1 MNSKKKMDRFEI
13 EGPDQSQS
21 KKQSLIDSKS
31 GIFSDLGLTLIGKGK
46 RYNNAPKK
54 KLFQKVSDL
63 DLPDREIQAN
73 DPDLDLPNNSISTSK
88 YNLITFLPKNLLEQ
102 FSKSANVYF
111 LVTNQQYLALN
122 LERLLGFCRW

>member
-31 GIFSDLGLTLIGKGK
+31 GILSDLGLTLIGIGK

-111 LVTNQQYLALN
+111 LVSNQQYLAFN
-122 LERLLGFCRW
+122 LERLLGFYRW

>member
-1 MNSKKKMDRFEI
+1 MSSKKKMDRFEI
-13 EGPDQSQS
+13 EGPQD
-21 KKQSLIDSKS
+21 KKQGLIDSKS
-31 GIFSDLGLTLIGKGK
+31 GK

-73 DPDLDLPNNSISTSK
+73 EPDLDLPNNSISTSK

-111 LVTNQQYLALN
+111 LVNHKQCLAFN
-122 LERLLGFCRW
+122 LRRLLDFYRW